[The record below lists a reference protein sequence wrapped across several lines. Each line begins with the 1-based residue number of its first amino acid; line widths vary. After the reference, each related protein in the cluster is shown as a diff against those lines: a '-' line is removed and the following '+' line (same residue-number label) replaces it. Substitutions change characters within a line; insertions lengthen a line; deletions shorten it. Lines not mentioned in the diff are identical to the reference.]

1 MRPNHLLGTFGI
13 ILVAACAAPTASS
26 GPGSSAPVP
35 PATASAAI
43 RAPTMTM
50 RADVPT
56 YRGNAARSG
65 VMPDPG
71 PVADP
76 SVRWKLELDGPI
88 HSSPVVAADV
98 VYVATDSGSLYALD
112 LATGRQRWLVHASTS
127 ALSTP
132 DIVDGM
138 VLVGTETDG
147 LRAFDATSG
156 EPRWS
161 VAADGQVAGAPADMD
176 GVVVFATEAGS
187 VVAVDATTGVKRW
200 TAPAGAPVYS
210 SLAIDDGLVVVGTNA
225 GSIVAFALA
234 DGAVRWSTDVGDVGR
249 VGTPAIDD
257 GRVFGSTGLDSAGPP
272 SHHVVALDAGSGRIL
287 WRYASPI
294 GAAVYTPA
302 VSGTRA
308 FVTSEDGSVAALDVA
323 TGAFAWTAK
332 VDRPVEVVPAIA
344 GTAVYAA
351 SNGGSAFAIDVATG
365 MELWRTAIKGRPYG
379 PTVAGG
385 QLLLGTDL
393 GMLVAIGGTVP

>member
-1 MRPNHLLGTFGI
+1 
-13 ILVAACAAPTASS
+13 
-26 GPGSSAPVP
+26 
-35 PATASAAI
+35 
-43 RAPTMTM
+43 
-50 RADVPT
+50 
-56 YRGNAARSG
+56 
-65 VMPDPG
+65 
-71 PVADP
+71 
-76 SVRWKLELDGPI
+76 
-88 HSSPVVAADV
+88 
-98 VYVATDSGSLYALD
+98 
-112 LATGRQRWLVHASTS
+112 
-127 ALSTP
+127 
-132 DIVDGM
+132 M
-138 VLVGTETDG
+138 VLVGTETGG
-147 LRAFDATSG
+147 LRAFDAASG

-187 VVAVDATTGVKRW
+187 VVAVDATTGATRW
-200 TAPAGAPVYS
+200 TARAGAPVYS

-302 VSGTRA
+302 VSGARA
-308 FVTSEDGSVAALDVA
+308 FVTSEDGSVVALDVA
-323 TGAFAWTAK
+323 TGSVAWTAN
-332 VDRPVEVVPAIA
+332 VGGAVEVVPAMA
-344 GTAVYAA
+344 GTAIYAA
-351 SNGGSAFAIDVATG
+351 SNAGSAFAIDAATG
-365 MELWRTAIKGRPYG
+365 RELWRVPIRGVPYG

-385 QLLLGTDL
+385 LLLVGTNL
-393 GMLVAIGGTVP
+393 GEFDAIGGTSP